1 MRTPGRLSPPEVEA
15 SAAAGGGA
23 QLRAEAG
30 LCVGDRAVTGDSGT
44 GGHPTQQLTDS
55 EACRRRG
62 GPAPQTPH
70 DAGHDAAEAASGLAD
85 RALRLFR
92 LRLLTRYR

>member
-62 GPAPQTPH
+62 GPAPP
-70 DAGHDAAEAASGLAD
+70 DPPRRRSRRG
-85 RALRLFR
+85 
-92 LRLLTRYR
+92 

>member
-30 LCVGDRAVTGDSGT
+30 LCVGDRAVTGDSGM
-44 GGHPTQQLTDS
+44 GGHPTQQLTV
-55 EACRRRG
+55 RRADG
-62 GPAPQTPH
+62 GEVQPPQTPH